1 MKKLSIIILVFI
13 IPLMAFSIKKPKN
26 KMKFGKVSIEELQMT
41 TCDIDSTANAVVL
54 GDFRTYSFDWVQ
66 NIGFQIT
73 TEVFRRVKILN
84 NNGVDDVSDFSISL
98 YNHNGSGEKVTSFK
112 AYTYNLEGDKIIET
126 KIDRKSKFVTNSDY
140 YDTYKYAFKNAKAG
154 SVLEYKYSTTSD
166 YVTNFD
172 TWYPQED
179 IPVLWSELYVQ
190 YWEEVDFKYFVTG
203 GTSPFYHNHDAI
215 QGKITDTWIYKDVP
229 PIEQEAYMRSVENY
243 TAKVDY
249 ELLKIAFQGAYY
261 EDFTT
266 SWQEIAKDLIKSDHY
281 GKLVNNKKYYKDI
294 IEHVNQD
301 STATNSMAQVVSAL
315 SYIRGNYAWNGSN
328 RYKPTYKFNDV
339 VADKKGNS
347 ADLNMLL
354 IGTLNQ
360 LGISVKPLVLST
372 RNHGVIIQSKPSL
385 DDLNYTVT
393 AFYIDGKMHVVDV
406 ATDYSYIDMLPNK
419 CLNGQG
425 FVLDAVAPRWVNL
438 DAGVSFQRRVFV
450 QVNIDEDLVV
460 SGVYQA
466 KNTGYAAMKTR
477 KSIMRVGGA
486 EKYANDKEENVE
498 DYTISEYTVINENDL
513 DKDLSIKFK
522 FSSEVQVQ
530 EMGDLIGIH
539 PILFKDYESNPFK
552 KETREFPIDFTYPIS
567 LDYTYIYTLP
577 EGFVVDELPKP
588 TRVSNQDKSISFLL
602 NTVARGKSIT
612 VSLKFKVNK
621 AFFPTD
627 KYEEI
632 KSFFDYF
639 IENQN
644 QLIIIKPE

>member
-1 MKKLSIIILVFI
+1 MKKISLLILVLILPF
-13 IPLMAFSIKKPKN
+13 MAFSQKKPKN
-26 KMKFGKVSIEELQMT
+26 KMKFGKVSIEELQMI
-41 TCDIDSTANAVVL
+41 TCNLDSTANAVVL
-54 GDFRTYSFDWVQ
+54 GDFRKYSFDWVQ

-84 NNGVDDVSDFSISL
+84 NNGVDEVSDFSISL
-98 YNHNGSGEKVTSFK
+98 YNHNGVGEKITSFK
-112 AYTYNLEGDKIIET
+112 AYTYNLEDGKIIET
-126 KIDRKSKFVTNSDY
+126 KIDKKSRFITNSDY

-154 SVLEYKYSTTSD
+154 SVLEYKYSTSSD
-166 YVTNFD
+166 YVTDFD

-203 GTSPFYHNHDAI
+203 GISPFYHNHDAI
-215 QGKITDTWIYKDVP
+215 QGKITDTWIYKDIP

-249 ELLKIAFQGAYY
+249 ELLKIAFQGSYY

-266 SWQEIAKDLIKSDHY
+266 SWQEIAKDLMKSDHY
-281 GKLVNNKKYYKDI
+281 GDLSKNTRYYKDI
-294 IEHVNQD
+294 VAHVKQD
-301 STATNSMAQVVSAL
+301 TTAINTMAQVNSAL
-315 SYIRGNYAWNGSN
+315 FYIRSNYAWNGSN

-354 IGTLNQ
+354 IGALSQ

-393 AFYIDGKMHVVDV
+393 AFYIDGKMHVVDA
-406 ATDYSYIDMLPNK
+406 ATDYSSVDMLPDK

-425 FVLDAVAPRWVNL
+425 FVLDATAPRWVNL

-450 QVNIDEDLVV
+450 QASINEDLVV
-460 SGVYQA
+460 SGTFQA

-477 KSIMRVGGA
+477 RNIINIGGA
-486 EKYANDKEENVE
+486 EKYANDKEESIA
-498 DYTISEYTVINENDL
+498 DYTITEYTIINEKEL
-513 DKDLSIKFK
+513 DKDLNVKFK

-530 EMGDLIGIH
+530 EMGDLIGIQ
-539 PILFKDYESNPFK
+539 PILFKDYESNPFT
-552 KETREFPIDFTYPIS
+552 KEIRKFPIDFTYPIS

-577 EGFVVDELPKP
+577 EGFTVDELPKP
-588 TRVSNQDKSISFLL
+588 TRVSNDDKSISFLL
-602 NTVARGKSIT
+602 NTVAKGNTIT
-612 VSLKFKVNK
+612 VSLNLK
-621 AFFPTD
+621 
-627 KYEEI
+627 
-632 KSFFDYF
+632 
-639 IENQN
+639 
-644 QLIIIKPE
+644 